1 MGLKTVT
8 LSARRQKLDRPFDA
22 SDGSGSPAT
31 GSSRTGTLACPRVL
45 WRYRAG
51 QTRVSVL
58 PSDLTTTQTTGPSV
72 RNTFLLGRRHVVSLR
87 NFGSKCDSLAH
98 RTLLDCRTM
107 RLAFRVARGRQRL
120 RSAHWQSRSI
130 SARRRG
136 HRRPSE
142 PEPARDR
149 F

>member
-8 LSARRQKLDRPFDA
+8 LSTQRQKLDGPFDV

-51 QTRVSVL
+51 QARVSVL
-58 PSDLTTTQTTGPSV
+58 PSDLTTTQTTGPSA
-72 RNTFLLGRRHVVSLR
+72 RNTFLLRPRHVVSLR

-98 RTLLDCRTM
+98 RTLRLGRT
-107 RLAFRVARGRQRL
+107 RQLAPPAARGRPRL
-120 RSAHWQSRSI
+120 QSARWRNRNI

-136 HRRPSE
+136 HRRP
-142 PEPARDR
+142 
-149 F
+149 

>member
-8 LSARRQKLDRPFDA
+8 LSARRQKLDGPFDA

-45 WRYRAG
+45 WPYRAG

-58 PSDLTTTQTTGPSV
+58 PNKLTTTQTTGPSA
-72 RNTFLLGRRHVVSLR
+72 RNTFLLRPRHVVSLR

-98 RTLLDCRTM
+98 RTLRAYRTSQ
-107 RLAFRVARGRQRL
+107 LALRAARGRQRL
-120 RSAHWQSRSI
+120 RSARWRNGNI

-136 HRRPSE
+136 HRLP
-142 PEPARDR
+142 
-149 F
+149 